1 MLFIVGK
8 KIREDVE
15 SRKPRSLN
23 TRHDSILF
31 CSNFCIKQM
40 VSFNFYLFFTKIVI
54 LPGISYCVWLIVV
67 TSQFSRVWN
76 FFFKTWDDPLCNPA
90 ERVRIVGI
98 KGNYC
103 ALVYFLYLKHCAYT
117 GMYSWNLW
125 CQLLYCTATL
135 ETFLYGNYVFDT
147 SSGILCSF
155 CFVVLMTKIWF
166 LKMYLVLQLKD
177 VSLSTSLKFVMI
189 KRKMCMLVTQEDLG
203 VCVKNY
209 LLRRSNLFSLWL

>member
-1 MLFIVGK
+1 
-8 KIREDVE
+8 
-15 SRKPRSLN
+15 
-23 TRHDSILF
+23 
-31 CSNFCIKQM
+31 M

-54 LPGISYCVWLIVV
+54 LPGISSTYLIPDHQVQLSWQFLWSFFSYCVWLIVV

-166 LKMYLVLQLKD
+166 LKMYLALQLKD

-203 VCVKNY
+203 VRVKNY
-209 LLRRSNLFSLWL
+209 LLRRSNLFLLWL

>member
-1 MLFIVGK
+1 
-8 KIREDVE
+8 
-15 SRKPRSLN
+15 
-23 TRHDSILF
+23 
-31 CSNFCIKQM
+31 M

-54 LPGISYCVWLIVV
+54 LPGISSTYLIPDHQVQLSWQFLWSFFSYCVWLIVV

-189 KRKMCMLVTQEDLG
+189 KWKMCMLVTQEDLG

-209 LLRRSNLFSLWL
+209 LLRRSNLFLLWL